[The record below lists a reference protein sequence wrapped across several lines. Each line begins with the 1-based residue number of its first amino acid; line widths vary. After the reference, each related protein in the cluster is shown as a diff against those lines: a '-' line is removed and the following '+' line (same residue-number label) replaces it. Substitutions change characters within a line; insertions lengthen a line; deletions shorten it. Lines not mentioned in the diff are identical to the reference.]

1 MGATMPFVS
10 IPSTSGK
17 PVRPDGTVN
26 THRRRLNPFNIRE
39 AGQTLRC
46 LPFFNSVGSQS
57 LQHQGSRSDGRR
69 SPDEGLDQSQSL
81 QHQGSRSDDHR
92 LHRDRRAIVSIPSTS
107 GKPVRRTPVPCRRGL
122 RLNPFNIREAGQTL
136 VAPTPSTKS
145 LNPFNIREAGQTLR
159 SKFVNADKHLQG
171 CLETKR
177 RSEKLTLGM
186 GARPRGGLNRQ
197 NAL

>member
-1 MGATMPFVS
+1 MKG
-10 IPSTSGK
+10 STS
-17 PVRPDGTVN
+17 
-26 THRRRLNPFNIRE
+26 LNPFNIRE
-39 AGQTLRC
+39 AGQT
-46 LPFFNSVGSQS
+46 
-57 LQHQGSRSDGRR
+57 SD
-69 SPDEGLDQSQSL
+69 SS
-81 QHQGSRSDDHR
+81 
-92 LHRDRRAIVSIPSTS
+92 S
-107 GKPVRRTPVPCRRGL
+107 GTVELC
-122 RLNPFNIREAGQTL
+122 
-136 VAPTPSTKS
+136 